1 MNNERDII
9 LSLLRI
15 VRRQDE
21 LLCEQ
26 GKGISTHGIGAYS
39 GTDIVGVAEAWIEG
53 YEFHNNN
60 RGSK

>member
-1 MNNERDII
+1 MNKEHDII

-21 LLCEQ
+21 LLCQE

-39 GTDIVGVAEAWIEG
+39 GTDIVGVAEAWVAG
-53 YEFHNNN
+53 FEFHK
-60 RGSK
+60 GGKA